1 MRNDKQRQTSGNADT
16 HSSARIDRRAVLKGL
31 GATGT
36 VAVAGCSN
44 PLGQGTSETL
54 KIGFVVPTSGAF
66 ASAGETMTQA
76 LEMATSRVEG
86 QVAAL
91 PVETYVRDSG
101 TEAGTAV
108 PEANELIQSENI
120 DILIGGFSSSVILA
134 LQDVAK
140 REELLY
146 FPVGGG
152 ATSITGEKCNRYT
165 FAAHSNGYQFAGAPV
180 AAYENDLFESMYVL
194 AADYSAGR
202 ATTNAVE
209 QLLRDERG
217 TDVRGTSTFP
227 IGNEDFSSQ
236 ISDARESNA
245 DVCYFISAASDSI
258 RFLQQA
264 RGAGLHNE
272 MDLFFVFA
280 GNLLANAVGSQAL
293 DGVYAGTHFYWEAEG
308 SNEFSTAFREEYG
321 RLPDWFTAPAFDASM
336 EALTAVDT
344 VGSASPDDLIPHL
357 EGREFN
363 WTRPATWRACDHRAV
378 QPFYLLEGK
387 APGEKESESDYYN
400 VIDSMDG
407 EQIMRSCG
415 QTNCRM

>member
-1 MRNDKQRQTSGNADT
+1 MSDGKRGPNRQDVGASMAT
-16 HSSARIDRRAVLKGL
+16 RIDRRTVLKGL
-31 GATGT
+31 GASG
-36 VAVAGCSN
+36 AVSLAGCTN
-44 PLGQGTSETL
+44 PLGQGSNEAL
-54 KIGFVVPTSGAF
+54 KIGFVVPTSGPF
-66 ASAGETMTQA
+66 ASAGETMTQS
-76 LEMATSRVEG
+76 LEMATSRVEE
-86 QVAAL
+86 QVAGR
-91 PVETYVRDSG
+91 PVETFVRDSG

-108 PEANELIQSENI
+108 PKTNELIQSEDI

-146 FPVGGG
+146 LPVGGG
-152 ATSITGEKCNRYT
+152 ATSITGEKCNKYT

-180 AAYENDLFESMYVL
+180 AAYENGLFDSLYVL
-194 AADYSAGR
+194 AGDYSAGR

-209 QLLRDERG
+209 QLLRDERDA
-217 TDVRGTSTFP
+217 DVRGTSTFP
-227 IGNEDFSSQ
+227 LGNQDFSSQ

-280 GNLLANAVGSQAL
+280 GNLLANAVGSEAL

-308 SNEFSTAFREEYG
+308 SKEFSTAFREEYG
-321 RLPDWFTAPAFDASM
+321 QLPDWFTAPAFDASM

-344 VGSASPDDLIPHL
+344 VGSASPDDLIQHL

-363 WTRPATWRACDHRAV
+363 WTRPATWRACDHRAI

-387 APGEKESESDYYN
+387 SPSEKESESDYYN
-400 VIDSMDG
+400 VLDSMGG
-407 EQIMRSCG
+407 EQIMRSC
-415 QTNCRM
+415 QDNNCDM